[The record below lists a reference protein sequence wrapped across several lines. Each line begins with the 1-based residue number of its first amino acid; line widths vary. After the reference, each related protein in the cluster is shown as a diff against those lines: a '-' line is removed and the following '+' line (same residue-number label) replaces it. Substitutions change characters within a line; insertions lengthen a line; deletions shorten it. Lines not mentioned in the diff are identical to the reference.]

1 MPDNYFKS
9 RLQTPNFTTFL
20 LALMIPTR
28 KSFRIKLNSSP
39 SPPSPSLCPHFSKF
53 GFCEDPS
60 HTSIEIHKDCQAFNS
75 TQSCSKFSSKKCP
88 YFHRKICPIFKKNGF
103 CSKTN
108 CLLLHKNCE
117 AFSKFKKCNVT
128 DCPFFHEAIDVR
140 MQKSFK
146 IKKGKNSSYGSNK
159 SKKIKLNGGTGIKH
173 YEEEKEKE
181 SEKKEKSEVGAT
193 RYNFNI
199 SPREIEEDNIFSN
212 RNSEFPIRNSTHY
225 NLRGSNFSGGER
237 REISPFYPTL
247 TSNSPLHRPI
257 AEPSF
262 TSHMNNSERR
272 NGNESMPFPT
282 EASHTNRSVNS
293 FSNNGFNQNFMSN
306 TNISSNNNNTENA
319 NEANLFSLVNSEQ
332 NSIFRVVPFG
342 GGIGLQISEEAPGG
356 SLISQIDR
364 FSENLRRIRINM
376 RNQSENF
383 SRIQNMMTIE
393 EREEM
398 LRRQERVMGNLE
410 NLLGA
415 FIALNSTNVL
425 NRLGREEKLS
435 FEEFEK
441 LPVFLY
447 GIEETFD
454 KESKNLEESSC
465 FQTCS
470 ICLEDY
476 KYGEVIKKLYCN
488 HQFHEEC
495 LKDWTMQKCKCPV
508 CKAGIKKN

>member
-1 MPDNYFKS
+1 
-9 RLQTPNFTTFL
+9 
-20 LALMIPTR
+20 MIPTR
-28 KSFRIKLNSSP
+28 KSFKIKLNSSP
-39 SPPSPSLCPHFSKF
+39 RTPSPSLCPQFSKL
-53 GFCEDPS
+53 GFCEDPL
-60 HTSIEIHKDCQAFNS
+60 HTSNEIHKDCQTFNS

-88 YFHRKICPIFKKNGF
+88 YFHRKTCPIFKKNGF
-103 CSKTN
+103 CSKSN
-108 CLLLHKNCE
+108 CLFLHKNCE

-146 IKKGKNSSYGSNK
+146 IKKGKISSYGPNK
-159 SKKIKLNGGTGIKH
+159 SKKIKLNAGTGTKH
-173 YEEEKEKE
+173 YEEEKEI
-181 SEKKEKSEVGAT
+181 EKKEEPKAGAS
-193 RYNFNI
+193 RLNFNM
-199 SPREIEEDNIFSN
+199 SPREIEEDQMFSN
-212 RNSEFPIRNSTHY
+212 RNPEFPFNNSERY
-225 NLRGSNFSGGER
+225 NLRSPNFLRSER
-237 REISPFYPTL
+237 REISPFFPSFP
-247 TSNSPLHRPI
+247 SNPALHRSI
-257 AEPSF
+257 AEPSSF
-262 TSHMNNSERR
+262 APNMNNLERMNR
-272 NGNESMPFPT
+272 EESTPFSIELPN
-282 EASHTNRSVNS
+282 ANRSSNHFLNNS
-293 FSNNGFNQNFMSN
+293 SNQNFISN
-306 TNISSNNNNTENA
+306 NNIMSNNNNRENP
-319 NEANLFSLVNSEQ
+319 NESNLFSLVNSEQ

-342 GGIGLQISEEAPGG
+342 GGIGLQISGEAPEG

-364 FSENLRRIRINM
+364 FSENLRRIRVNM

-383 SRIQNMMTIE
+383 SRIQNMMTTE

-425 NRLGREEKLS
+425 SRLGREERLS

-465 FQTCS
+465 FRTCS

-476 KYGEVIKKLYCN
+476 NYGEVIKKLHCS

-508 CKAGIKKN
+508 CKAGIKRN